1 MKTSFI
7 KYRVSLF
14 EKKILKIKAK
24 KAGISLSEFCI
35 RANNEKEIKERLTEE
50 QITLYKM
57 LIKYH
62 NNFKS
67 IGNLYK
73 KKDPLLSNKVNSL
86 AEEIKT
92 HLNNFK

>member
-7 KYRVSLF
+7 KYRISLF
-14 EKKILKIKAK
+14 EKKILKLKAK
-24 KAGISLSEFCI
+24 KAGISLSEFC
-35 RANNEKEIKERLTEE
+35 RLATTEKEVKERLTEE
-50 QITLYKM
+50 QINLYKM
-57 LIKYH
+57 LMKYH

-73 KKDPLLSNKVNSL
+73 KKDPLLRKKVHDL
-86 AEEIKT
+86 ADTIKL